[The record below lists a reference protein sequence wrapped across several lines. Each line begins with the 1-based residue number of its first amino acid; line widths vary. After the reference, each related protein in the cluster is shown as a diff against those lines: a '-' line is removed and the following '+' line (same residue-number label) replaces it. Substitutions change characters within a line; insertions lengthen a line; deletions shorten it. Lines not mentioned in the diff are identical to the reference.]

1 MIVIAIASLA
11 GVSSN
16 TVAPKLDICPLDPS
30 LFTLKLLGALM
41 EIEERQY
48 SNSASIVSSK

>member
-30 LFTLKLLGALM
+30 LFTLKLLSALM
-41 EIEERQY
+41 EIEERP
-48 SNSASIVSSK
+48 

>member
-1 MIVIAIASLA
+1 MIVIAIACMA

-16 TVAPKLDICPLDPS
+16 TVAPKLELCPLDPS

-41 EIEERQY
+41 EIDEREY
-48 SNSASIVSSK
+48 SNRVSIASSK